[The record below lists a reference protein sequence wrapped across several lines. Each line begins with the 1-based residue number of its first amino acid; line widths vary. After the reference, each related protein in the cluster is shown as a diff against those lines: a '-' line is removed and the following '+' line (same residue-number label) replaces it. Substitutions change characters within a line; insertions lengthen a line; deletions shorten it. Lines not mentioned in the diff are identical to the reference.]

1 MSRFVLD
8 TSVTVAWVFEDET
21 APYTESVL
29 EMLSTGEAVVPA
41 VWPLEVANALLS
53 AERRRRLTRA
63 KAAKFLAAL
72 QDLPITVDANG
83 PLRAF
88 SEILSL
94 ARERGLSAYDACY
107 LDLAIRTGLPLATLD
122 KNLRKGAQ
130 RIGVPLVRG

>member
-8 TSVTVAWVFEDET
+8 ASVTVAWVFEDET
-21 APYTESVL
+21 ALYTESVL
-29 EMLSTGEAVVPA
+29 EMLSTGEAVVPV

-72 QDLPITVDANG
+72 QDLPITVDADG

-94 ARERGLSAYDACY
+94 ARERGLSAYDASY

-130 RIGVPLVRG
+130 QIGVPLVRG